1 MPFETVFV
9 FTFSGGSI
17 SLSVCKEGLVQDE
30 VTKECR
36 EKARS
41 TGDNNDDLNLGP
53 VVAS

>member
-9 FTFSGGSI
+9 YIFWGSI
-17 SLSVCKEGLVQDE
+17 SCKEGLVQDE
-30 VTKECR
+30 VTKKCR